1 MALKSLNIW
10 RGVKNKMIN
19 TEKVFHIGK
28 YLEIG
33 LRRKWYIIIAFTLC
47 MIISLGVYKF
57 LPKEYRAKTV
67 ILVRVQKVAE
77 NYVRSTIIEPAAYRL
92 NTISQEILSRTR
104 LERIIKEFNLYP
116 DKVNKL
122 TMEEIVEII
131 KGKIDVKVRKPDAF
145 SISFEGGEPETVMNV
160 TNKLASMFIEENLK
174 FRETRVEGTSQFIS
188 RELQAVESSLKK
200 KDEMLRRYKEKNM
213 GQLPQQLDANLRLLD
228 RLQQQY
234 RTTSENLRA
243 AEDRMVFLQNQ
254 IEQKMDERSERKRS
268 WATSSA
274 KKGSAQREVGF
285 EDPLVTQQ
293 LNTLKREL
301 AVAEA
306 KYTGNHPDVADLRR
320 KIADL
325 VSKAKKQG
333 EEREKRLK
341 DLEERPETMAADSN
355 LDAVSAEADHANER
369 LLFQYK
375 AQYTDTQADARR
387 FKGEL
392 ESLKEEIAVYHKRIE
407 ETPKK
412 EQEMLNLTRDYDLLK
427 AQFQSLTD
435 KKHSA
440 QMAENLERKEQSEQ
454 FMVLDPARLPE
465 KPFKPKLI
473 IILGMGALF
482 GLGIG
487 LGLAWFRESMDR
499 SFYELSDLETYLG
512 LPVLAAIPN
521 LKEEKKAA

>member
-1 MALKSLNIW
+1 
-10 RGVKNKMIN
+10 MIN
-19 TEKVFHIGK
+19 TEKVFNIEK
-28 YLEIG
+28 YLKIG
-33 LRRKWYIIIAFTLC
+33 LRRKWYFIIAFTLC
-47 MIISLGVYKF
+47 MIISFGVYKF

-145 SISFEGGEPETVMNV
+145 SISFEGTEPETVMNV

-243 AEDRMVFLQNQ
+243 AEDRLVFLQNQ
-254 IEQKMDERSERKRS
+254 IEQKVEERSGRKRS
-268 WATSSA
+268 SATPSA
-274 KKGSAQREVGF
+274 KRSLAQREVGLG
-285 EDPLVTQQ
+285 DPLMTQQ
-293 LNTLKREL
+293 LNALKRDL

-306 KYTGNHPDVADLRR
+306 KYTRNHPDVADLRR
-320 KIADL
+320 
-325 VSKAKKQG
+325 
-333 EEREKRLK
+333 
-341 DLEERPETMAADSN
+341 
-355 LDAVSAEADHANER
+355 
-369 LLFQYK
+369 
-375 AQYTDTQADARR
+375 
-387 FKGEL
+387 
-392 ESLKEEIAVYHKRIE
+392 
-407 ETPKK
+407 
-412 EQEMLNLTRDYDLLK
+412 
-427 AQFQSLTD
+427 
-435 KKHSA
+435 
-440 QMAENLERKEQSEQ
+440 
-454 FMVLDPARLPE
+454 
-465 KPFKPKLI
+465 
-473 IILGMGALF
+473 
-482 GLGIG
+482 
-487 LGLAWFRESMDR
+487 
-499 SFYELSDLETYLG
+499 
-512 LPVLAAIPN
+512 
-521 LKEEKKAA
+521 